1 MKRPTPEDWGDLGI
15 ASTGFYIIALNT
27 YIDWLEGKGLHHDGT
42 EVSHDTEHVCEDE
55 AGPIPNRIEGHAFG
69 KGGTKTYHPS
79 GGEEEGAD

>member
-1 MKRPTPEDWGDLGI
+1 MKRPKRTPLEGCILVSDV
-15 ASTGFYIIALNT
+15 TNLND
-27 YIDWLEGKGLHHDGT
+27 YIDWLEGKGPPYDGT